1 MPKRKSHTG
10 YRDAD
15 TGRFV
20 TKEYADRHRKTTV
33 KELRFQNPGE
43 GDTGRGKKK

>member
-10 YRDAD
+10 YRSAD

-20 TKEYADRHRKTTV
+20 TKDYADKHRKTTV
-33 KELRFQNPGE
+33 KESIPNPGE